1 LFFFKSISGQKQCL
15 LLITAFI
22 SLSSFIV
29 ITGYAKT
36 NQYAPANTSG
46 FSSSQAKSQGAA
58 ASSKSYTNNSS
69 YTYINN
75 SSRNTDTPV
84 AASRPTTVEN
94 INPPAQA
101 RANALSPVGGSARL
115 SPTSQL
121 VAMADDPLDSPPD
134 IEEAIKN
141 LQTPTDTQRR
151 PAGQNTPDSATA
163 GSPAGNASTATRTTT
178 QPTTAPSAATAKP
191 AVSVSASAPAQEN
204 KWVPVNT
211 KVLITTEEL
220 AQARQQI
227 LNDYKT
233 KYATNAVARFFWRT
247 YENKITL
254 RGVSYNFELEQSKS
268 PLTIGSMSRMF
279 AEGDYDHRVGRYLT
293 HGMRLDADGYIV
305 WYKRDN
311 ETWKR
316 MPYESE

>member
-29 ITGYAKT
+29 ITAYAKT

-94 INPPAQA
+94 INPTAQA
-101 RANALSPVGGSARL
+101 RTNALSPVGGSARL

-134 IEEAIKN
+134 IEETIKN
-141 LQTPTDTQRR
+141 LQLPTDTQRR
-151 PAGQNTPDSATA
+151 AAAQGNTPDSATA

-178 QPTTAPSAATAKP
+178 QPTTAPSAVPAKP

-204 KWVPVNT
+204 KWVP
-211 KVLITTEEL
+211 TEQRFSEGIVTGQVMADL
-220 AQARQQI
+220 KQQI
-227 LNDYKT
+227 QDH
-233 KYATNAVARFFWRT
+233 
-247 YENKITL
+247 ENLKWYQKLSFTGPNY
-254 RGVSYNFELEQSKS
+254 RGTVTVDGKAYNWSIQPK
-268 PLTIGSMSRMF
+268 
-279 AEGDYDHRVGRYLT
+279 
-293 HGMRLDADGYIV
+293 
-305 WYKRDN
+305 
-311 ETWKR
+311 
-316 MPYESE
+316 YESKFSASEFGGYLEEVGKRLVVYPQGSDIYSRNARWSDINLDNLE